1 VGTSQV
7 DKQHTHTAI
16 LDAAAAMIRVEGA
29 SAVTIAKVMGE
40 VGLTHG
46 GFYAHFGSR
55 DELLVAA
62 TRHAFIDG
70 KERLDHLASKLV
82 GLEPLQAFVSI
93 YLSRQH
99 VNSPGIGCA
108 AASLSGDSARNTDQ
122 YASAFANG
130 IEEYL
135 TALLARTDPSVRANH
150 DTADETADDIALLL
164 CASIGA
170 VAVARAS
177 GSLPLAK
184 RLPKSVQ
191 AALNRRIVP
200 HLTS

>member
-1 VGTSQV
+1 VGTSQLE
-7 DKQHTHTAI
+7 KQHTHTAI
-16 LDAAAAMIRVEGA
+16 LDATAAMIRNDGA
-29 SAVTIAKVMGE
+29 SAVTIAKVMSE

-62 TRHAFIDG
+62 TKHAFVDG
-70 KERLDHLASKLV
+70 KQRLDQLASKLV
-82 GLEPLQAFVSI
+82 DLEPLQAFVSI

-99 VNSPGIGCA
+99 VNSPEIGCA
-108 AASLSGDSARNTDQ
+108 AASLSGDSAHNTEQ

-135 TALLARTDPSVRANH
+135 TALLARTDPSVRASN
-150 DTADETADDIALLL
+150 ETADDVALLL
-164 CASIGA
+164 CACIGA

-177 GSLPLAK
+177 GSSPLAK
-184 RLPKSVQ
+184 KLPKSVH
-191 AALNRRIVP
+191 AALNRRILP
-200 HLTS
+200 HLND

>member
-1 VGTSQV
+1 VGTSQI
-7 DKQHTHTAI
+7 DKQQTHTAI
-16 LDAAAAMIRVEGA
+16 LDAAAAMIRIEGA
-29 SAVTIAKVMGE
+29 SSVTIAKVMNK

-46 GFYAHFGSR
+46 GFYVHFGSR

-62 TRHAFIDG
+62 TKHAFIDG

-82 GLEPLQAFVSI
+82 DLDPLQAFVSI

-108 AASLSGDSARNTDQ
+108 AASLAGDSARNTDQ

-150 DTADETADDIALLL
+150 DAADDIALLL

-177 GSLPLAK
+177 GSSPLAR
-184 RLPKSVQ
+184 RLPKAVNS
-191 AALNRRIVP
+191 ALNRRVLP
-200 HLTS
+200 HLNDN